1 MKGFTITK
9 VSSKVQTLHQK
20 TKGTLPSGILVAIL
34 LLAFLLRVN
43 GLSNQSL
50 WYDELATWNRAILPF
65 SDMIDDLLM
74 NRKHLPTYFIIMRI
88 WALLGDSELILRY
101 FSVVS
106 GTIAVAAI
114 YLLGKQIDGRK
125 LGLISALFLSIS
137 PFHIWY
143 SQEAR
148 MYALTGTL
156 VLLATYFFVRLLRR
170 DRWLEWIGYV
180 LMMVL
185 AVYSHYLALFILA
198 AHYAFLALHYRRLKM
213 FFRKWIAAAAAICL
227 MFAIW
232 GAYIMLTGG
241 LGGAPFWI
249 QSARWYEPLM
259 TLLVFSAGPTIS
271 PNNPLFYVI
280 LAVFFLAAGIAYRRY
295 GWRLPQDQADQKRF
309 QQALKARLLV
319 FWLFVPVLLVFLI
332 SLDLPIPQKR
342 SIYMDRYLLFALPG
356 LLLLSAWGLL
366 TIAHKPSKRWILVV
380 AIGLALLVSAV
391 TLRNLYSNPEFA
403 RDNWRQA
410 LASVDAQ
417 ARTDDVI
424 LGRPDHSLPL
434 AYYTSQNTD
443 FTEIPAAPDDPTLQQ
458 AFGEEMAIR
467 LALAGDE
474 KKRAWLVT
482 NFYNNDPHGFPQ
494 ERNRRVAQ
502 ANIESPQKAW
512 MDDRYPKIEQWQ
524 FPGIYLTLYD
534 LESRVEQ

>member
-1 MKGFTITK
+1 M
-9 VSSKVQTLHQK
+9 SSKVQTLHQI
-20 TKGTLPSGILVAIL
+20 TKGTLPGGFLVAIL

-50 WYDELATWNRAILPF
+50 WYDELATWNRAILPIG
-65 SDMIDDLLM
+65 DMIDDLLL

-114 YLLGKQIDGRK
+114 YLLGKQIDGRV

-156 VLLATYFFVRLLRR
+156 VLLATYFFVRLLRK
-170 DRWLEWIGYV
+170 DHWIGWIGYV
-180 LMMVL
+180 LMMVM
-185 AVYSHYLALFILA
+185 AVYSHYLVLFILA
-198 AHYAFLALHYRRLKM
+198 AHYAFLALHYRRLKI
-213 FFRKWIAAAAAICL
+213 FFRRWIAAAAAICL

-249 QSARWYEPLM
+249 QSARWFEPLM
-259 TLLVFSAGPTIS
+259 TLLVFSAGPTIN

-280 LAVFFLAAGIAYRRY
+280 LAVFFLAAGIAYQRY
-295 GWRLPQDQADQKRF
+295 GWRLPQNQADRKRF
-309 QQALKARLLV
+309 QQALNARLLV
-319 FWLFVPVLLVFLI
+319 FWLFVPMILVFLI
-332 SLDLPIPQKR
+332 SVDLPIPQKR
-342 SIYMDRYLLFALPG
+342 SIYMDRYLLIALPG

-366 TIAHKPSKRWILVV
+366 TITRQPSKRWIQVV
-380 AIGLALLVSAV
+380 AISLAVLVSTV
-391 TLRNLYSNPEFA
+391 TLRNLYTNPEFA
-403 RDNWRQA
+403 RDNWREA
-410 LASVDAQ
+410 LAIVESQ

-424 LGRPDHSLPL
+424 LGRPDHLLPL
-434 AYYTSQNTD
+434 AYYAPGSVD
-443 FTEIPAAPDDPTLQQ
+443 FTQIPASTDDPALQQ

-474 KKRAWLVT
+474 KKRAWLIT

-494 ERNRRVAQ
+494 ERNRQVEQ
-502 ANIESPQKAW
+502 AGIESSQKAW
-512 MDDRYPKIEQWQ
+512 MDARYATIEQYT
-524 FPGIYLTLYD
+524 FPGINLTLYD
-534 LESRVEQ
+534 LDRSIE